1 MDSFVLWC
9 CTVGG
14 CGGARGDVNVSV
26 EGCAGRPPERAGSA
40 GGSNGVL
47 EDGESAGLSIPSP
60 ALRFALAVFVDDV
73 RSGWLRVGVVGDE
86 LGLSFR
92 EMGADGFRAE
102 DLSESPR
109 AGRSTTRLDPNDD
122 SEVCGESCEPSGG
135 EDVNVGS
142 ISGRL
147 SRADMV
153 SFLEEVGNCIRS
165 WGCGDGVS
173 SESLRLASAFLFFG
187 TSCSLKGSAAEGA
200 GEAC

>member
-1 MDSFVLWC
+1 
-9 CTVGG
+9 
-14 CGGARGDVNVSV
+14 VSV

-40 GGSNGVL
+40 GGSDGVL

-73 RSGWLRVGVVGDE
+73 RSGWLRVGVVGDG

>member
-1 MDSFVLWC
+1 M
-9 CTVGG
+9 
-14 CGGARGDVNVSV
+14 
-26 EGCAGRPPERAGSA
+26 
-40 GGSNGVL
+40 
-47 EDGESAGLSIPSP
+47 PSP

-73 RSGWLRVGVVGDE
+73 RSGWLRVGVVGDG
-86 LGLSFR
+86 LRLSFR
-92 EMGADGFRAE
+92 EMGAEGLRAE

-109 AGRSTTRLDPNDD
+109 AGRSATRLEPKDD

-153 SFLEEVGNCIRS
+153 SFLEEVGNCCRS
-165 WGCGDGVS
+165 WACGDGVS
-173 SESLRLASAFLFFG
+173 SESLRLASVFLFLG
-187 TSCSLKGSAAEGA
+187 TSCNLKGSAAEGA